1 MYNVIYKD
9 KKRNDNV
16 ETIKRTFG
24 LQKKSKILLG
34 TIFLGFGILALTSC
48 GSGDYG
54 FYIKDKDNNDLLVDQ
69 SVKNL
74 EAGFSYDFLLG
85 ARAEKVKG
93 IKVINN
99 TANATY
105 SGEYIK
111 SHWKYSLRV
120 QAKNEGIVSFKP
132 EYSSGISSKEYTLYF
147 GYYLTCEA
155 KFIDE
160 DGNLVSSFTTKRNES
175 ITAPAYADK
184 ENVCWSDGTDFY
196 LPNEKLYVNE
206 SKVFDLVEMPL
217 TCSKGL
223 KFLDI
228 NDKYVKVDGYNG
240 FETNVVV
247 PGIYEGKIV
256 TEIGANAFSDK
267 QIESITLPGTVLT
280 LKESCFANSTINSIT
295 FSNDSK
301 LKSIGKYAFNNCTN
315 LVKLDLVNTKLE
327 TIYDYA
333 FVKCENLE
341 YGHFPSSL
349 KTIEKGAF
357 NKCTKA
363 NVLFEGTEVSN
374 LKFGWYGYYEKPL
387 SSYEQQDVIDYSF
400 GIDKVEEN
408 DDFQYAITKTGDI
421 EILKYK
427 NTSYLKKIDFSNFEK
442 GNVIK
447 IFPKAFAAADIN
459 EIIGGDSLKTIGYS
473 AFEESTIEVVHF
485 NGLLAEIGIKAFK
498 NCANIKNI
506 DFTSTKL
513 EKIGQYAFQGC
524 TSMEYMLLPSTLDT
538 IDTGAFNECKKLNI
552 LFESAVYPSNLK
564 YGWYGYYEKPLSS
577 YEKQDVVDISC
588 SIKEVKEN
596 DDFQYAIKND
606 NSIVILKYKGSNDD
620 VLTLDYIDE
629 MPIVKICSQAFYESN
644 IKDLK
649 IGKYVKEIDS
659 YAFYKSTV
667 KHIEIEEQSQLK
679 YIGKY
684 AFSMCASVR
693 SIDLINCSELKTIDA
708 YAFYKSSALYYLLPM
723 NLNKIESMAFAS
735 DNAHILFEGL
745 DYSNISSLSSSWLG
759 DSSSNLI
766 RDISYNI
773 ESVIDD
779 NEALY
784 AIRHD
789 DKAVLLEARYKYISN
804 DDIQEIK
811 YIGEHKIY
819 KIANYAFK
827 SVFSSISSNSVKH
840 LVLGNSI
847 VEIGDGAFS
856 DCSNLLT
863 VNFDEDNNSIK
874 KLGARAF
881 YNCTSLRAV
890 FIPKS
895 IKIIGSNCFLNDK
908 KCFVLFEISNNVG
921 LELASNWNGYDSK
934 FLIFQTKNSIYRSVC
949 DIKSWSYTEN
959 SSAEND
965 WYITVN
971 YNNSGSEVLK
981 IS

>member
-1 MYNVIYKD
+1 MDNVIYKD
-9 KKRNDNV
+9 KKQNDNV
-16 ETIKRTFG
+16 ETIKRTIG

-34 TIFLGFGILALTSC
+34 TIFLGLGILSSTSC
-48 GSGDYG
+48 SSFDDE
-54 FYIKDKDNNDLLVDQ
+54 FSIKDTDNNNLLVDQ

-74 EAGFSYDFLLG
+74 EVGFSYDFLLD
-85 ARAEKVKG
+85 ARIAVRG

-105 SGEYIK
+105 SGSYN
-111 SHWKYSLRV
+111 SHGACLLKI
-120 QAKNEGIVSFKP
+120 QAKNEGFISFNP
-132 EYSSGISSKEYTLYF
+132 EFTSGISSKEYTLYF

-175 ITAPAYADK
+175 ITAPAYNDK

-196 LPNEKLYVNE
+196 RPNEKLYINE

-247 PGIYEGKIV
+247 PGIYEEKIV
-256 TEIGANAFSDK
+256 TEIGSNAFSDK

-349 KTIEKGAF
+349 KTIESGVF

-374 LKFGWYGYYEKPL
+374 LKYGWYGYYVGTWN
-387 SSYEQQDVIDYSF
+387 SYEQQDVIDYSF

-473 AFEESTIEVVHF
+473 AFEASTIEVVHF
-485 NGLLAEIGIKAFK
+485 NGLLAEIGIRAFK
-498 NCANIKNI
+498 NCTNIKDI

-564 YGWYGYYEKPLSS
+564 YGWYGYYEGTWNN
-577 YEKQDVVDISC
+577 YEQQDVVDISC

-606 NSIVILKYKGSNDD
+606 NSIVILKYKGNNDD

-679 YIGKY
+679 YIGQY
-684 AFSMCASVR
+684 SFSMCASVR

-745 DYSNISSLSSSWLG
+745 DYSNISSLSSTWLG

-804 DDIQEIK
+804 DQTQEIK
-811 YIGEHKIY
+811 YIGGHKIY

-895 IKIIGSNCFLNDK
+895 IKSIGSNCFLNDT

-965 WYITVN
+965 WYIIVN